1 VDVLYESGL
10 LQVARIYRPS
20 GLRLVGDVDSFA
32 VPVLAGA
39 LRTLTDAEDDIHLQ
53 LSGLQF
59 MDVAGLELV
68 VSTARTMPGGRKV
81 VIHALSPHLRRV
93 MALVG
98 WDATPG
104 LDFAEE

>member
-1 VDVLYESGL
+1 LDVLYESGL
-10 LQVARIYRPS
+10 LQVARVYRPP
-20 GLRLVGDVDSFA
+20 GLRLVGDVDAFA

-39 LRTLTDAEDDIHLQ
+39 LRTLVNTEEDIHLH

-68 VSTARTMPGGRKV
+68 VSTARAMPKGRTLV
-81 VIHALSPHLRRV
+81 LHALSPHLRRV

-98 WDATPG
+98 WDTMPG
-104 LDFAEE
+104 LAFAEE

>member
-1 VDVLYESGL
+1 LDVLYESGL
-10 LQVARIYRPS
+10 LQVARIYRPP
-20 GLRLVGDVDSFA
+20 GLRLVGDVDAFA

-39 LRTLTDAEDDIHLQ
+39 LRTLTNTDDDIHLQ

-68 VSTARTMPGGRKV
+68 VSTARAMPKGQRV
-81 VIHALSPHLRRV
+81 VLHALSPHLRRV

-104 LDFAEE
+104 LDFEDE